1 MKLKPKAISISKLLS
16 QILSNAVKFKK
27 RHFKLI
33 KLCKH
38 AFYFKAFICIIL
50 TIEKIIKINRNLQII
65 SLNILP

>member
-38 AFYFKAFICIIL
+38 EFYFKAFICIIL
-50 TIEKIIKINRNLQII
+50 ISEEIVKININMK
-65 SLNILP
+65 